1 MLYERTVKQL
11 QFALAILVLIVAL
24 GTAGYVLVEGWEI
37 LDALYMTLITIT
49 TVGFAEVHP
58 LSGMGRVLTMSL
70 IVSGVGTIA
79 YAGGRGAQLLIE
91 NQLLRKRRMS
101 KRVEKM
107 SHHYIVCGFGRM
119 GQQVCEEL
127 AEAGA
132 PFVVIEKEPER
143 VEEITELGYAFVAG
157 DATQDEVLERA
168 GIHRAKGM
176 VATLSTEAENVFAT
190 LSARELNPDIFIVA
204 RAVEEGT
211 EAKLYRAGA
220 NRVVK
225 PYEIGGARIAQ
236 VLLRPGVVDFI
247 DLVAR
252 QKGIDLKL
260 EEIQVHPGA
269 PIIGKTLA
277 ESPIRKDL
285 NIIIVAIF
293 REDGKFIYNPYSNTK
308 ILEGD
313 RLIAIGNQAALEELN
328 KLCLVS
334 PTQNQ

>member
-1 MLYERTVKQL
+1 MMIYERTVKQL
-11 QFALAILVLIVAL
+11 RLALLILVLIVAM
-24 GTAGYVLVEGWEI
+24 GTMGFMMIEHWGVL
-37 LDALYMTLITIT
+37 DSFYMTIITISTVGFGEVYPLSPMGRLITI
-49 TVGFAEVHP
+49 A
-58 LSGMGRVLTMSL
+58 L
-70 IVSGVGTIA
+70 IISGVGTIA

-91 NQLLRKRRMS
+91 DQLLRKRRMS

-107 SHHYIVCGFGRM
+107 HDHYVVCGFGRM

-127 AEAGA
+127 AEAGV
-132 PFVVIEKEPER
+132 PFVVIEKDPDR
-143 VEEITELGYAFVAG
+143 VEEITEHGYAFVAG
-157 DATQDEVLERA
+157 DATQDEILERA
-168 GIHRAKGM
+168 RIHKAKGM
-176 VATLSTEAENVFAT
+176 VATLSSEAENVFAT

-225 PYEIGGARIAQ
+225 PYEIGGTRIAQ

-252 QKGIDLKL
+252 QKEIDLKL

-277 ESPIRKDL
+277 ESPVRRDL

-293 REDGKFIYNPYSNTK
+293 RKDGTFIYNPFSNTK

-313 RLIAIGNQAALEELN
+313 RLIAIGNQTALEELN

-334 PTQNQ
+334 EKQV

>member
-1 MLYERTVKQL
+1 MIYERTLKQL
-11 QFALAILVLIVAL
+11 RVALAVLALIILV
-24 GTAGYVLVEGWEI
+24 GTFGYMMLERWGF
-37 LDALYMTLITIT
+37 LDSLYMTIITIT
-49 TVGFAEVHP
+49 TTGYGEVYP
-58 LSGMGRVLTMSL
+58 LSPIGRIFTIAL
-70 IVSGVGTIA
+70 IIGGVGTIA
-79 YAGGRGAQLLIE
+79 YAGGRGAQLIIE

-101 KRVEKM
+101 KRVEKLKD
-107 SHHYIVCGFGRM
+107 HFIVCGFGRM
-119 GQQVCEEL
+119 GKQVCEEL
-127 AEAGA
+127 LEARA
-132 PFVVIEKEPER
+132 PFVVIDKDPDR
-143 VEEITELGYAFVAG
+143 IEEATELGYTFVAG
-157 DATQDEVLERA
+157 DATQDEILERA
-168 GIHRAKGM
+168 GVHRARGL
-176 VATLSTEAENVFAT
+176 VATLSSEAENVFTT

-252 QKGIDLKL
+252 QRGIDLKL

-277 ESPIRKDL
+277 QSPIRKDL

-293 REDGKFIYNPYSNTK
+293 RSDGTFIYNPFSNTE
-308 ILEGD
+308 IREGD
-313 RLIAIGNQAALEELN
+313 RLIAIGSQKALEELN
-328 KLCLVS
+328 RLCLV
-334 PTQNQ
+334 PQYD